1 MPPKPTTSKE
11 AILNAA
17 ISLVREQ
24 GMESVNARS
33 IASVLNCSTKPLF
46 RVYENMDALKQ
57 DVIAQLNIYY
67 NTFMEARMSDSNRLL
82 SQGIAYIEFARQ
94 EKNIF
99 NILFMNK
106 TCAGKSIKE
115 ILDAEWNQRSIMNAK
130 EITGLNLENAR
141 SLFRDVWLYSHGI
154 ATQIVSD
161 DINLPYEE
169 VVNLIENAFNR
180 FSFVMEDKNHE

>member
-1 MPPKPTTSKE
+1 MPPKPTTDKE
-11 AILNAA
+11 AILSAA

-33 IASVLNCSTKPLF
+33 IASILNCSTKPLF
-46 RVYENMDALKQ
+46 RIYKNMDALRQ
-57 DVIAQLNIYY
+57 DVIVQLNIYY
-67 NTFMEARMSDSNRLL
+67 NTFMEARMSDNNRLL

-106 TCAGKSIKE
+106 TCAGISIEE
-115 ILDAEWNQRSIMNAK
+115 ILDADWNQRSIMNAK
-130 EITGLNLENAR
+130 EITGLSLENAR
-141 SLFRDVWLYSHGI
+141 SLFRDIWLYSHGI

-161 DINLPYEE
+161 DINLPPEE
-169 VVNLIENAFNR
+169 VAQLLKNDFIR
-180 FSFVMEDKNHE
+180 FSIVMKENEH